1 MPNIMHLEDSPS
13 ESTAHILLVDDQP
26 AQVSVLR
33 AMLEPLGHKLT
44 EAASGEEALL
54 RLTETDYAVILLD
67 EHGLDGF
74 ETAKLIRG
82 REKARH
88 TPIIFLI
95 TYETDRLV
103 IEEAY
108 ALGGVDFIVKPL
120 VPVLLKAKVA
130 TFIELRQ
137 VDRGEFERRLSEE
150 SFRNAAIVE
159 TALDCIVTIDH
170 QGKIVEFN
178 PAAEAT
184 FGFSRAEAVGQQMA
198 ELIIPPSLRD
208 RHYRGLAHYLATGEG
223 PVLGKRVEMPA
234 LRADGTEFPVEL
246 AITRI
251 PSNGAPAFTAYI
263 RDISE
268 RKRAE
273 RRRNV
278 RLAVTQLLAHESTM
292 HEAATSILQVV
303 CEGLRWDVGA
313 FWVVDRNARVLCCH
327 ATWHTPGV
335 QVAWFEN
342 LSRQRTFAPGVRL
355 PGRVWECGKPVWI
368 PDIKGDA
375 TFARG
380 AVALQEGL
388 HGAFGF
394 PILLGKEVLGV
405 VEFFSHEVRE
415 PDDDL
420 LEMVGT
426 IGGQI
431 GLFME
436 QKRAEEQLRRQNEE
450 LSAATR
456 QKDAFLAMLAH
467 ELRNPLAPIR
477 NGLQIMRSPAAD
489 QKMIEQ
495 IRSMMERQIG
505 HLTRIVD
512 DLVDVSRITRSKIV
526 LRKERL
532 DLSRLVRVVT
542 EDERSAFESAGLDLE
557 VEVPELPIWIIG
569 DATRLTQ
576 VLENL
581 FQNAVKFTDRG
592 GKVSVRVWLDAERQR
607 AVIAVRD
614 TGIGIELDALPRLFE
629 TFVQPHRSV
638 ARSRGGLGL
647 GLALVKRLVELH
659 GGDVRGSSLGA
670 GRGAEFTVQ
679 LPVETKPAALPEMPA
694 APGDTGKH
702 LRILVVEDDRDCA
715 ESLRMLL
722 ELCGYEVT
730 VAYSGTEGVRAA
742 EERKPDVVLCDLA
755 LPGLDG
761 YGVAS
766 RLRRNP
772 ATAKARM
779 IAVTGYGS
787 ENDRRRTEEAGF
799 ERHMVKPVDPHEL
812 QQVLAT
818 LK

>member
-1 MPNIMHLEDSPS
+1 MPDMMHLEASPS

-26 AQVSVLR
+26 AEVLALR
-33 AMLEPLGHKLT
+33 AILEPLGHKLT
-44 EAASGEEALL
+44 EAASGEEAL
-54 RLTETDYAVILLD
+54 RLTEPDYAVILLD
-67 EHGLDGF
+67 VHGLVGF
-74 ETAKLIRG
+74 ETVKLIRG

-95 TYETDRLV
+95 TQETDRLV

-108 ALGGVDFIVKPL
+108 ALGGVDFLVKPL

-130 TFIELRQ
+130 ALIDLFEKTEQVKRQAEELQ
-137 VDRGEFERRLSEE
+137 VERGEFERRLTEE
-150 SFRNAAIVE
+150 SIRNAAIVE
-159 TALDCIVTIDH
+159 TALECIVTIDH
-170 QGKIVEFN
+170 QGKIIQFN

-208 RHYRGLAHYLATGEG
+208 RHYRGVAHYLATGEG
-223 PVLGKRVEMPA
+223 PVLGKRIEMPA

-251 PSNGAPAFTAYI
+251 PTNGAPAFTAYI
-263 RDISE
+263 RDITE
-268 RKRAE
+268 RKRTE

-278 RLAVTQLLAHESTM
+278 RLAVTQVLAHENTI

-303 CEGLRWDVGA
+303 CESLRWDVGA
-313 FWVVDRNARVLCCH
+313 FWVVDRNAQTLRCQE
-327 ATWHTPGV
+327 TWHTPGV

-342 LSRQRTFAPGVRL
+342 RSRQLTFLPGVGL

-368 PDIKGDA
+368 PDIKGNA
-375 TFARG
+375 NFSRG
-380 AVALQEGL
+380 PVALQEGL
-388 HGAFGF
+388 HAAFGF

-405 VEFFSHEVRE
+405 VEFVSHEVRE
-415 PDDDL
+415 PDDAL
-420 LEMVGT
+420 LKMVDT

-436 QKRAEEQLRRQNEE
+436 EKRAEEQLRRQNEE
-450 LSAATR
+450 LAAATR
-456 QKDAFLAMLAH
+456 RKDAFLAMLAH

-489 QKMIEQ
+489 QQMIEQ
-495 IRSMMERQIG
+495 VQSMMERQIG
-505 HLTRIVD
+505 HLTRIVH
-512 DLVDVSRITRSKIV
+512 DLLDVSRV
-526 LRKERL
+526 E
-532 DLSRLVRVVT
+532 T
-542 EDERSAFESAGLDLE
+542 EPA
-557 VEVPELPIWIIG
+557 
-569 DATRLTQ
+569 
-576 VLENL
+576 
-581 FQNAVKFTDRG
+581 
-592 GKVSVRVWLDAERQR
+592 
-607 AVIAVRD
+607 
-614 TGIGIELDALPRLFE
+614 
-629 TFVQPHRSV
+629 
-638 ARSRGGLGL
+638 ARS
-647 GLALVKRLVELH
+647 
-659 GGDVRGSSLGA
+659 
-670 GRGAEFTVQ
+670 
-679 LPVETKPAALPEMPA
+679 EMPT
-694 APGDTGKH
+694 APCNTGKR

-715 ESLRMLL
+715 ESLRTLL

-742 EERKPDVVLCDLA
+742 EERKPDVVLCDIG

-772 ATAKARM
+772 ATAKARI

-787 ENDRRRTEEAGF
+787 ESDRRRTQEAGF
-799 ERHMVKPVDPHEL
+799 DRHMVKPVDPHEL
-812 QQVLAT
+812 EQVLAA